1 MFEAI
6 LPSRELWPGAESVGP
21 YAERAEPEQS
31 KIDRFISESY
41 AALGAR
47 FQRKGSAQLRRVA
60 DAVDAKASQF
70 AAMNDLELRTA
81 ADQLRTELTRH
92 GFERA
97 IAVRAF
103 ALIRE
108 TSARRLGLRHHRSQI
123 MGGWAMLNGG
133 LAEMETGEGK
143 TITALLP
150 AVTAALAGNLVH
162 VITVNE
168 YLAERDAEQTRPVYE
183 ALGLTVGMVR
193 REQSTEDRMVAYGC
207 DVAFCTNS
215 DLVFDYLR
223 DRMALGHRRGRPRVL
238 VNELLEEP
246 KRASERSL
254 LLRGLHFV
262 IIDEADSVLIDEAK
276 TPLILSGGNDEPDV
290 ARYQLALAFAREL
303 VNGVDFTIDESRN
316 SVLLAARGRQRLAE
330 MVSVKTWSAKDFLWQ
345 SRRARNELLEQ
356 ALFALHRFRLGKH
369 YIVAEGK
376 VQIVDEYTGRVMP
389 DRSWERGL
397 HQMIE
402 AKEGCEISGQR
413 RTQARITYQ
422 RFFRRYLRL
431 SGMSGTVGESAG
443 EFWAVY
449 GLKVVRIPTH
459 RPLQRSDLGTRL
471 IATSAEKWRMV
482 IERAQ
487 EMRQNGRPV
496 LIGTRSV
503 AASEQVS
510 QLLIEAG
517 LSNEVLN
524 ARQDKQEADIVAA
537 AGQARSIT
545 VATNMAGRGTD
556 IKLKPEVID
565 AGGLHVILTEFHE
578 SARIDRQLFGRC
590 ARQGNPGSIEAIV
603 SLQDELFLRFVS
615 PRLQRLAGLLAR
627 RVRGER
633 MSRRL
638 GGLLRWIAQRNA
650 ERLHARTRRD
660 TVEQD
665 KRFDKN
671 LAFAGKSE

>member
-356 ALFALHRFRLGKH
+356 ALFALHRFRLDKH

-517 LSNEVLN
+517 LSHEVLN

>member
-223 DRMALGHRRGRPRVL
+223 DRMALGHCRGRPRVL

-356 ALFALHRFRLGKH
+356 ALFALHRFRLDKH

-510 QLLIEAG
+510 QLLIDAG
-517 LSNEVLN
+517 LSHEVLN

>member
-1 MFEAI
+1 
-6 LPSRELWPGAESVGP
+6 
-21 YAERAEPEQS
+21 
-31 KIDRFISESY
+31 
-41 AALGAR
+41 
-47 FQRKGSAQLRRVA
+47 
-60 DAVDAKASQF
+60 
-70 AAMNDLELRTA
+70 
-81 ADQLRTELTRH
+81 
-92 GFERA
+92 
-97 IAVRAF
+97 
-103 ALIRE
+103 
-108 TSARRLGLRHHRSQI
+108 
-123 MGGWAMLNGG
+123 
-133 LAEMETGEGK
+133 
-143 TITALLP
+143 
-150 AVTAALAGNLVH
+150 
-162 VITVNE
+162 
-168 YLAERDAEQTRPVYE
+168 
-183 ALGLTVGMVR
+183 
-193 REQSTEDRMVAYGC
+193 
-207 DVAFCTNS
+207 
-215 DLVFDYLR
+215 
-223 DRMALGHRRGRPRVL
+223 
-238 VNELLEEP
+238 
-246 KRASERSL
+246 
-254 LLRGLHFV
+254 
-262 IIDEADSVLIDEAK
+262 LIDEAK

-316 SVLLAARGRQRLAE
+316 SVQLAARGRQRLAE

-517 LSNEVLN
+517 LSHEVLN

>member
-1 MFEAI
+1 
-6 LPSRELWPGAESVGP
+6 
-21 YAERAEPEQS
+21 
-31 KIDRFISESY
+31 
-41 AALGAR
+41 
-47 FQRKGSAQLRRVA
+47 
-60 DAVDAKASQF
+60 
-70 AAMNDLELRTA
+70 
-81 ADQLRTELTRH
+81 
-92 GFERA
+92 
-97 IAVRAF
+97 
-103 ALIRE
+103 
-108 TSARRLGLRHHRSQI
+108 
-123 MGGWAMLNGG
+123 
-133 LAEMETGEGK
+133 
-143 TITALLP
+143 
-150 AVTAALAGNLVH
+150 
-162 VITVNE
+162 
-168 YLAERDAEQTRPVYE
+168 
-183 ALGLTVGMVR
+183 
-193 REQSTEDRMVAYGC
+193 
-207 DVAFCTNS
+207 
-215 DLVFDYLR
+215 
-223 DRMALGHRRGRPRVL
+223 
-238 VNELLEEP
+238 
-246 KRASERSL
+246 
-254 LLRGLHFV
+254 
-262 IIDEADSVLIDEAK
+262 
-276 TPLILSGGNDEPDV
+276 
-290 ARYQLALAFAREL
+290 
-303 VNGVDFTIDESRN
+303 
-316 SVLLAARGRQRLAE
+316 
-330 MVSVKTWSAKDFLWQ
+330 
-345 SRRARNELLEQ
+345 
-356 ALFALHRFRLGKH
+356 
-369 YIVAEGK
+369 
-376 VQIVDEYTGRVMP
+376 
-389 DRSWERGL
+389 
-397 HQMIE
+397 
-402 AKEGCEISGQR
+402 
-413 RTQARITYQ
+413 
-422 RFFRRYLRL
+422 
-431 SGMSGTVGESAG
+431 
-443 EFWAVY
+443 
-449 GLKVVRIPTH
+449 
-459 RPLQRSDLGTRL
+459 
-471 IATSAEKWRMV
+471 MV

-517 LSNEVLN
+517 LSHEVLN